1 MWLVLRFLL
10 RVNLDQNL
18 VLSGAVLAHGLRRG
32 EVQPADTPSSQ
43 MGAGTGL
50 RELVLVVVRALSC
63 SQIPSQ
69 YPIIAG
75 VLVMSGSAARSFS
88 NLRLAAVWRLS
99 TGSWTPYFSL
109 RATVSRLIRDG
120 PQLSVKPLAER
131 DRPRGREANGVNA
144 EQSTGD
150 RAGLPYPNAVL
161 EAQEPPSLHRALD
174 FSLSVPSLSQPV
186 LHHSFAPPLYR
197 GIRQRWPTE

>member
-1 MWLVLRFLL
+1 MLVWLVLRFLL

-32 EVQPADTPSSQ
+32 EVQPADITRHPLFPNGGRDGAEGACPGCGKGSQ
-43 MGAGTGL
+43 LFTDPLPIPDHRWCISYVGL
-50 RELVLVVVRALSC
+50 
-63 SQIPSQ
+63 
-69 YPIIAG
+69 
-75 VLVMSGSAARSFS
+75 SGSKLLQLATGRSMEIIDWVLDTILFS
-88 NLRLAAVWRLS
+88 ESGVADVID
-99 TGSWTPYFSL
+99 
-109 RATVSRLIRDG
+109 VSRLIRDG

-150 RAGLPYPNAVL
+150 RAGLPYPNAVS

-186 LHHSFAPPLYR
+186 LHHSFAPPL
-197 GIRQRWPTE
+197 